1 MPLYWA
7 SESPTKPRS
16 SAMSPS
22 KLIKNR
28 REQKAV
34 RLWLELLRCAKMME
48 TSFAGNLR
56 KNFGQSLTRFD
67 ALSQLYRA
75 EGMTLPVTILASR
88 LLASASRNITGL
100 IDRME
105 NDGLVVRSPNPDDR
119 RSFIVRLT
127 RKGASIF
134 EDMAIEHGH
143 WVGNGLSEISAAELR
158 SIQSSMVELRKHL
171 ELME

>member
-1 MPLYWA
+1 M
-7 SESPTKPRS
+7 
-16 SAMSPS
+16 SAEYVGKGRAPVMSPS

-28 REQKAV
+28 REQQAV

-48 TSFAGNLR
+48 TNFGSKLR

-75 EGMTLPVTILASR
+75 DGMTLPVTILASR
-88 LLASASRNITGL
+88 LLASASNNITGL

-105 NDGLVVRSPNPDDR
+105 NDGLVVRKPNPDDR

-127 RKGASIF
+127 RKGASLF

-143 WVGNGLSEISAAELR
+143 WVGQGFGEISAADLR
-158 SIQSSMVELRKHL
+158 SMQSSMMELRKHL

>member
-1 MPLYWA
+1 
-7 SESPTKPRS
+7 
-16 SAMSPS
+16 MSPS

-127 RKGASIF
+127 REGASIF

-143 WVGNGLSEISAAELR
+143 WVGKGLSEISAAELR
-158 SIQSSMVELRKHL
+158 SMQSSMAELRKHL
-171 ELME
+171 ERME